1 MKQIDVL
8 TTVTLKHTSY
18 IFTLFNVLLHSGIH
32 FFSPLLLPFI
42 CIYPETDMGMTLTH
56 SLGCDVFFLYFFSFF
71 VVAVVVI
78 VTETTKEPFK
88 TQNYN

>member
-1 MKQIDVL
+1 
-8 TTVTLKHTSY
+8 
-18 IFTLFNVLLHSGIH
+18 
-32 FFSPLLLPFI
+32 
-42 CIYPETDMGMTLTH
+42 MGVTLTH
-56 SLGCDVFFLYFFSFF
+56 SLGCDVFFIYFFSFFF

>member
-1 MKQIDVL
+1 MF
-8 TTVTLKHTSY
+8 S
-18 IFTLFNVLLHSGIH
+18 
-32 FFSPLLLPFI
+32 FFIS
-42 CIYPETDMGMTLTH
+42 
-56 SLGCDVFFLYFFSFF
+56 FSFF